1 MKIYQKIAQ
10 TLSALKNCEKLN
22 NSQWF
27 DRHTDTLSAICKE
40 YLPRGSGFDS
50 GTTIDIEGSK
60 PNRIILVSSYHHMND
75 AGYYD
80 GWTSHKI
87 IITPDLVS
95 GFDLRVTGRDRNE
108 IKEYIEETFRFA
120 LNEDP
125 S

>member
-10 TLSALKNCEKLN
+10 TFSALKNCEKLN

-50 GTTIDIEGSK
+50 GTAIDIEESK
-60 PNRIILVSSYHHMND
+60 PNRIVLVSSYHHMND
-75 AGYYD
+75 AGGYD
-80 GWTSHKI
+80 GWTSHTI
-87 IITPDLVS
+87 IITPDLIS

-108 IKEYIEETFRFA
+108 IKKYIEETFCFA